1 MKKKLTA
8 LVLLAS
14 MLFAATACGGGEADP
29 TDAATTPATTTP
41 APSTTTKKPPVVELP
56 ETNDDDDWTDLSELF
71 IPYGNATVDGT
82 KDDSWA
88 NAATVELTQ
97 TKKDAPNKDTAVNAS
112 VMWDENGL
120 YFLFEITDSDIYTGG
135 AVGDYQNDGVYLYVS
150 EDPMAYCTAFDAFS
164 SGVYQFALIANGLEM
179 LPRHGADPTVN
190 LNAKSAYTETENGMI
205 IEFSYV
211 PYHTPVAAGN
221 FLLMDFQYNDSGSS
235 GKRAGAIGWYNG
247 TDENAQTNNWA
258 IVKLLAQG
266 ENAPA

>member
-14 MLFAATACGGGEADP
+14 LLFAVTACGGETAAD
-29 TDAATTPATTTP
+29 TTPDSTTAKPATTT
-41 APSTTTKKPPVVELP
+41 TKQSPVIEIPDILP
-56 ETNDDDDWTDLSELF
+56 EEDWTDITEMF
-71 IPYGNATVDGT
+71 IPYGNATVDGV

-88 NAATVELTQ
+88 NAVTVPLEL
-97 TKKDAPNKDTAVNAS
+97 TKKDSPAADTIVNAS

-135 AVGDYQNDGVYLYVS
+135 TLGDYNNDSVYLYVS
-150 EDPMAYCTAFDAFS
+150 EDPMAYCTSFEAFS
-164 SGVYQFALIANGLEM
+164 SGIYQFALIDNDLEM

-190 LNAKSAYTETENGMI
+190 LNAQSAYTLTDTGMI

-221 FLLMDFQYNDSGSS
+221 FLLMDFQYNDSCST
-235 GKRAGAIGWYNG
+235 KTRLGALGWYNG
-247 TDENAQTNNWA
+247 SDNNAQTSNWPV
-258 IVKLLAQG
+258 VKLLAQG
-266 ENAPA
+266 EAAPES